1 MRKGA
6 LLMLILLLLTSCQ
19 SDNKAP
25 DNLPTEST
33 SVTTEPT
40 EATAEINR
48 TQNTRKFH
56 VTINVESA
64 YEQVVVDSMAIK
76 ISGNYEQLNG
86 LFYEKFSEG
95 VLSNAIKS
103 YEAGYGAKEISI
115 DYIKTYD
122 TYEALKEDET
132 YIPEDLETA
141 FTAYDESKII
151 FIAFN
156 SANTYQTFIEKVSYA
171 NYGGNG
177 QYYVVSKIDD
187 AYLIT
192 YRQFLGN

>member
-1 MRKGA
+1 
-6 LLMLILLLLTSCQ
+6 MLILLLLTSCQ
-19 SDNKAP
+19 SDNKEP

-33 SVTTEPT
+33 SVTKEPT

-56 VTINVESA
+56 VTTNVESA
-64 YEQVVVDSMAIK
+64 FEQVVIDSMAIK
-76 ISGNYEQLNG
+76 ISGNYEQIND

-141 FTAYDESKII
+141 FTAHDESKII

-156 SANTYQTFIEKVSYA
+156 YANTDQTFIEKVAYA